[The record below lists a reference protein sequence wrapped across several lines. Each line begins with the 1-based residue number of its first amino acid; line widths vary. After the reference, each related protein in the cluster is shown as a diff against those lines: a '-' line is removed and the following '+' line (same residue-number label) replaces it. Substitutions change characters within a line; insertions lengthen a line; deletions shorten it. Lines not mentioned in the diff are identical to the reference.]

1 MLIRREQVETFE
13 KAAWISFENEMVQ
26 YMLEFAPRLAAVAGE
41 GNVRRLV
48 RIGLERAKGYMLSLR
63 GPMRFYLE
71 LMASSGSDF
80 DSDPVLPWARAG
92 LTDETI
98 PDELERADR
107 LYRRMLAYNEA
118 VGGKEN
124 EFGKQALQRM
134 LRANPEEF
142 TASRGSL
149 EEKTVKA
156 LELMYPQKAEGAGKD
171 ALVLLVQ
178 RAREKAQRYAIKS
191 QEGTAFLTGL
201 MFAFGHGVDTDPMY
215 PWVSSALTDPL
226 IIDEAGRVKRLYDRT
241 RVYAQRTLEQLEKP
255 ASS

>member
-13 KAAWISFENEMVQ
+13 KAAWTSFENEMVQ
-26 YMLEFAPRLAAVAGE
+26 YMLGFAPRLAAVAGE
-41 GNVRRLV
+41 ENVRKLV
-48 RIGLERAKGYMLSLR
+48 RTGLERAKGYKLGLR

-71 LMASSGSDF
+71 LMASFGSDF
-80 DSDPVLPWARAG
+80 DTDPAIPWARAG
-92 LTDETI
+92 LTDEAV
-98 PDELERADR
+98 PDEMERADG

-118 VGGKEN
+118 VGGKDN

-134 LRANPEEF
+134 LSASPDEF

-156 LELMYPQKAEGAGKD
+156 LEAMYPQKAGAAGKD
-171 ALVLLVQ
+171 ALLLLVQ

-191 QEGTAFLTGL
+191 QEGTAFMTGL

-215 PWVSSALTDPL
+215 PWVTTALTDPL

-241 RVYAQRTLEQLEKP
+241 RVYAKRALEQIEKP